1 MNKVGSRRSIIFAL
15 VFVIIGFVLSQII
28 NQAYLTQVFLTKS
41 GKTQKGVINKVNEL
55 SLNPSLTSDI
65 NVKDETNH
73 IQSGVTNSKVIEL
86 KDILALESEFSQ
98 YQLAYQHAATLN
110 ESLTKAMIIKIKA
123 LTDKHASAGLAPIY
137 FGRYVTIDADNAVKF
152 YLSEYTGSNN
162 RALLHEIFHQWAIID
177 PSLASL
183 GVEQLYP
190 EKIKYDIIFSMVS
203 HFFFKNSS
211 EIQNL
216 ANMLPINLKERL
228 RATVARNK
236 GSEAYFY
243 YYLQM
248 DKTNKN
254 RRQGLFSA
262 LHDWAQ
268 KDPLAALEHVQ
279 YLADSNEKRS
289 AESAILRYLMNKD
302 LTASIDLAIKLDKQ
316 GSKRRQNRLSQLLS
330 RIAQTNGEQAMLLA
344 DENKKYLSRS
354 DKSNILASW
363 ATKDPVAAIDYWRNN
378 QNSINKNQSYSLI
391 NAYAQAFPLKALDLV
406 DEFNLENHMIDNI
419 TSMIARDRPEI
430 AEQLLVSQENTVYRN
445 KLITS
450 IINVKAR
457 EDLKAAKDWL
467 QQFEG
472 EEIYKNANNQ
482 LMGEWI
488 NQDPAG
494 AASELSFDS
503 SNSSY
508 LLNSLINSWYD
519 KESSGVNAWVMAL
532 DNTQVRDRALEILI
546 QQVKQYDHQQALSL
560 LNEISDEHLAMR
572 IENQIKDQYSNRL

>member
-1 MNKVGSRRSIIFAL
+1 MNKVASLRSIIFAL
-15 VFVIIGFVLSQII
+15 LFVFIGFVSSQII
-28 NQAYLTQVFLTKS
+28 NQTLLTQNLSTKID
-41 GKTQKGVINKVNEL
+41 KTQKNVINKVNEL
-55 SLNPSLTSDI
+55 SVSSSLTLATKEESDANFLQPAI
-65 NVKDETNH
+65 AK
-73 IQSGVTNSKVIEL
+73 SKVIEL
-86 KDILALESEFSQ
+86 KDILALRSEFSQ
-98 YQLAYQHAATLN
+98 YQMAYQHAATLN
-110 ESLTKAMIIKIKA
+110 ESQTKAMIIKIGA

-152 YLSEYTGSNN
+152 YLSEYSESNN
-162 RALLHEIFHQWAIID
+162 RGLLYEIFHQWAILN
-177 PSLASL
+177 PALASQ
-183 GVEQLYP
+183 GVKQLYP
-190 EKIKYDIIFSMVS
+190 EKVKYDIIFSMVS
-203 HFFFKNSS
+203 HFFFRNSAD
-211 EIQNL
+211 IQNL
-216 ANMLPINLKERL
+216 ANTLPRDLKERL
-228 RATVARNK
+228 KSTVARNK

-243 YYLQM
+243 YYLKM
-248 DKTNKN
+248 DKNDKK
-254 RRQGLFSA
+254 RRQGLLSA
-262 LHDWAQ
+262 LHNWAQ

-279 YLADSNEKRS
+279 YLTDSNEKRS
-289 AESAILRYLMNKD
+289 AESAILRYLMKKD

-344 DENKKYLSRS
+344 DENSKNLSRS

-363 ATKDPVAAIDYWRNN
+363 ASKDPVAAIEYWRNN

-406 DEFNLENHMIDNI
+406 GEFNLETHMIDNI
-419 TSMIARDRPEI
+419 TSMIARDSPEI
-430 AEQLLVSQENTVYRN
+430 AEQLLFSQENTVYRN

-457 EDLKAAKDWL
+457 EDLKMAKNWL

-482 LMGEWI
+482 LLGEWI

-494 AASELSFDS
+494 AAGELIFDP
-503 SNSSY
+503 SNSNY

-519 KESSGVNAWVMAL
+519 KDSSAVNAWVMAL
-532 DNTQVRDRALEILI
+532 DNTQVRDRALELLI

-560 LNEISDEHLAMR
+560 LDEISSEHLAMR
-572 IENQIKDQYSNRL
+572 IENQIKAQ